1 MPDSKFI
8 SSSSICPVANPS
20 LGHSMHAWMIWSIRE
35 MPKWYL
41 SCCFFVCKTER
52 WLMAYH
58 TASCGENRR
67 NCNCWASFCLF
78 GDCYYIAV
86 LDGESGQCSAGGF
99 LPLVI
104 FPRMKLTFQGVQQE
118 ITFGWWLFQRCVC
131 VCSTSRYG
139 MIIPMDSSYIL
150 TVGYCWILLIFG
162 GWVETWWDMM
172 SFMLNH
178 QLQSFR
184 WPKSGRYRF
193 WQPATAWGSALGHPE
208 AKPG

>member
-1 MPDSKFI
+1 MYSNSIFGKSYFIFLHLLLYRGSWWWIGPMFRWRFLTFCNSPVWNWLSKVFNKR
-8 SSSSICPVANPS
+8 SH
-20 LGHSMHAWMIWSIRE
+20 L
-35 MPKWYL
+35 
-41 SCCFFVCKTER
+41 
-52 WLMAYH
+52 
-58 TASCGENRR
+58 
-67 NCNCWASFCLF
+67 
-78 GDCYYIAV
+78 
-86 LDGESGQCSAGGF
+86 AGGCF
-99 LPLVI
+99 
-104 FPRMKLTFQGVQQE
+104 KG
-118 ITFGWWLFQRCVC
+118 VC

-193 WQPATAWGSALGHPE
+193 WQPATAWGSALGIQRLSRGSWSCGLHDPE
-208 AKPG
+208 